1 MTSPWYARLA
11 PIETQVPCAEGQHT
25 IRWSNGELELTDHPD
40 AEAEQVLAALGGD
53 KPECVRLA
61 ESWGRQAADI
71 DLLMVLPRSDDDQ
84 VQVAWD
90 DVSVSRSPTRMGI
103 ASVARMV
110 PHVRELQAV
119 VHETRAR
126 QLDIVSVL
134 AMGHSFQK
142 LLVGTIAASA
152 EHASPALVAA
162 LAGRVAPAIARWL
175 DVNADDVTVAVHSG
189 DGWGAMFAAD
199 DAVWVALPI
208 DWLSRVWACGR
219 EIVDGRFVVGV
230 TDTGL
235 LAVGEP
241 GGKPVEIRS
250 ETKA

>member
-11 PIETQVPCAEGQHT
+11 PIETRVPCAEGQHT
-25 IRWSNGELELTDHPD
+25 IRWRDGELELTDHPD

-90 DVSVSRSPTRMGI
+90 DVSASTFPARI
-103 ASVARMV
+103 ATPARL
-110 PHVRELQAV
+110 PSHVRHLQATV
-119 VHETRAR
+119 KEARAR

-152 EHASPALVAA
+152 EHPSPALVAA

-175 DVNADDVTVAVHSG
+175 DVNANDVTVAIHGG

-250 ETKA
+250 ETEA